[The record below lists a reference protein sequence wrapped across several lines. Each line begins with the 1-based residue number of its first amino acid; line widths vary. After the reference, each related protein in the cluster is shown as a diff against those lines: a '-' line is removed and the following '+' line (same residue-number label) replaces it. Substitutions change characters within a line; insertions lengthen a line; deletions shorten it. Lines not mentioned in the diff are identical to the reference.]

1 MKKYFRIGSL
11 FLLVFLATFLVGCNS
26 FNGIKKN
33 FEDAGYTYSEDV
45 NTTIK
50 SLLTEF
56 EKEDVVVTPHVF
68 TKSFNI
74 AVVLEFKSTKEM
86 NQQIEESETL
96 KGLLKDLQKSDFVKG
111 NCVLIPIGIN
121 QEDMVKVFQGR

>member
-1 MKKYFRIGSL
+1 MKKYFRVGSF
-11 FLLVFLATFLVGCNS
+11 FLLVFLFTFLVGCNS

-33 FEDAGYTYSEDV
+33 FENAGYTYSEEV

-68 TKSFNI
+68 TKSLNI

-96 KGLLKDLQKSDFVKG
+96 KGLLKDFQKSDFVKG
-111 NCVLIPIGIN
+111 NCVLIPFGIN
-121 QEDMVKVFQGR
+121 QDEIIKVFQGK